1 MFPEG
6 LPASDASS
14 KFTRLDANLPGGHR
28 HVLNSTTK
36 PWGPRPWSK
45 LVRKD
50 SGRMRKM
57 LSRLAFK
64 GHDRESTPTA
74 TEEPSPTT
82 ATTTT
87 TTRVVA
93 TTTNNDG
100 GGGVADDAISP
111 GLEQKYGRR
120 WKVIGKGAYG
130 TVSIH
135 HRREDQA
142 LFAVKEFHQR
152 TGLSTEELR
161 ERALAEF
168 EIASGVGRH
177 ANVVS
182 TLELLQE
189 RGCFFSVM
197 EFCAAGTLSSLVEDA
212 GPLGRV
218 EADCFAKQLLRGVE
232 HLHAVGVAHCDL
244 KPENLLL
251 TARGLLKISDFGC
264 SQFVHDLDDDPAD
277 GKKRLLMVAGAR
289 GSRPYI
295 APEEF
300 TADEF
305 DGPAA
310 DVWACGV
317 IYMFMRLFRHL
328 WYSATDNDEGY
339 NRYVLGRR
347 LEEGYSPL
355 EALETDECRNV
366 IYSMLDPVPSRRLTA
381 SQFLRSEWGRSI
393 QLCEAG
399 RGSLDK

>member
-1 MFPEG
+1 MSRG
-6 LPASDASS
+6 LLASDESS
-14 KFTRLDANLPGGHR
+14 KFIHLDADLPGGHR

-50 SGRMRKM
+50 SDRMRQM
-57 LSRLAFK
+57 FSRLAFK
-64 GHDRESTPTA
+64 GHDREPTPTA
-74 TEEPSPTT
+74 IEESSPTK
-82 ATTTT
+82 
-87 TTRVVA
+87 RLVA
-93 TTTNNDG
+93 TTND
-100 GGGVADDAISP
+100 DDGARDEISQQMV
-111 GLEQKYGRR
+111 EQKYGRR
-120 WKVIGKGAYG
+120 WKAIGKGAYG

-135 HRREDQA
+135 HRRQDQT
-142 LFAVKEFHQR
+142 LFAIKEFHRR
-152 TGLSTEELR
+152 TGQTTEETR

-168 EIASGVGRH
+168 EIARSVGRH
-177 ANVVS
+177 VNVVS

-189 RGCFFSVM
+189 RGAFFVVM

-218 EADCFAKQLLRGVE
+218 EADCFAKQLIRGVE
-232 HLHAVGVAHCDL
+232 HLHSLGIAHCDL

-264 SQFVHDLDDDPAD
+264 SQFVHDLDGDDD
-277 GKKRLLMVAGAR
+277 GHGKKRLLMVAGAR

-295 APEEF
+295 APEEY

-328 WYSATDNDEGY
+328 WYAAMDNDECY
-339 NRYVLGRR
+339 TRYVLGRR
-347 LEEGYSPL
+347 LEEGYAPL

-366 IYSMLDPVPSRRLTA
+366 VYSMLDPVPSRRLTA
-381 SQFLRSEWGRSI
+381 SQFLRSEWGCSI
-393 QLCEAG
+393 QVCEAG
-399 RGSLDK
+399 RGLHDK

>member
-1 MFPEG
+1 
-6 LPASDASS
+6 
-14 KFTRLDANLPGGHR
+14 
-28 HVLNSTTK
+28 
-36 PWGPRPWSK
+36 
-45 LVRKD
+45 
-50 SGRMRKM
+50 MRKM
-57 LSRLAFK
+57 FSRLVFK
-64 GHDRESTPTA
+64 AHDRESSTPTA
-74 TEEPSPTT
+74 TEESLS
-82 ATTTT
+82 T

-93 TTTNNDG
+93 TANGSAGPDEVTHQM
-100 GGGVADDAISP
+100 
-111 GLEQKYGRR
+111 LEQKYGRR

-135 HRREDQA
+135 HRRRDQA

-152 TGLSTEELR
+152 TGLTTDELR

-189 RGCFFSVM
+189 RGAFFSVM

-212 GPLGRV
+212 GPLGQV
-218 EADCFAKQLLRGVE
+218 EADCFTKQLLRGVE
-232 HLHAVGVAHCDL
+232 HLHSLGVAHCDL

-264 SQFVHDLDDDPAD
+264 SQFVHDLDEDGSD
-277 GKKRLLMVAGAR
+277 GKKRLLMVAGVR
-289 GSRPYI
+289 GSKPYI

-317 IYMFMRLFRHL
+317 IYMFMRLFRQL
-328 WYSATDNDEGY
+328 WYAAMDNDEGY
-339 NRYVLGRR
+339 NRYVLSRR

-366 IYSMLDPVPSRRLTA
+366 VYSMLDPVPSRRLTA

-393 QLCEAG
+393 QVCEAG
-399 RGSLDK
+399 HGSHDK